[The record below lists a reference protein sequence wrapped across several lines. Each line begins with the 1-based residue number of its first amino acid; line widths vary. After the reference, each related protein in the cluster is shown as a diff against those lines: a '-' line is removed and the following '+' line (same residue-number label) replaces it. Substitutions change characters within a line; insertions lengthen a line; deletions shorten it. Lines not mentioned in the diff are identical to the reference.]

1 MQKSV
6 RARPAAPQGRRK
18 SPKGGALALRL
29 ALIRQLHVYVS
40 LFVAPSLIFFAATGA
55 LQTFRIPDQKTAPVA
70 VQKLARLHKD
80 DVFAVKPPRPE
91 RPKAGPRAEKP
102 KPPPGP
108 AVEATKWFFTSVSIA
123 MVVTTLLG
131 IWMALAHGRQK
142 ILLWATLA
150 AGTAAPV
157 LLVLAAGSGQQ

>member
-6 RARPAAPQGRRK
+6 KARSRSARAPGKPAR
-18 SPKGGALALRL
+18 GALALRL
-29 ALIRQLHVYVS
+29 AFIRQLHVYVS

-70 VQKLARLHKD
+70 IQKLARLHKD

-91 RPKAGPRAEKP
+91 RPKGERQVPRAEKP
-102 KPPPGP
+102 KPAPSP
-108 AVEATKWFFTSVSIA
+108 AVEATKWFFTAVSIA
-123 MVVTTLLG
+123 MIVSTLLG
-131 IWMALAHGRQK
+131 IWMALAHGRRK
-142 ILLWATLA
+142 VLLWATLA

-157 LLVLAAGSGQQ
+157 LLALAA